1 VRAFLTLI
9 SLATH
14 NACGLQQLQQQHQ
27 EWELLAGKARRWLSL
42 ALRGAI
48 AQATVESILD
58 DAGAFLSSK
67 P

>member
-1 VRAFLTLI
+1 MRAFLTLF
-9 SLATH
+9 SMATH
-14 NACGLQQLQQQHQ
+14 TCGLQQQQHQ
-27 EWELLAGKARRWLSL
+27 EWELLAGKARRWLSHE
-42 ALRGAI
+42 LRSAI